1 MKVIT
6 FKEEEAYS
14 VDKIPADPDSF
25 FENFINIFS
34 SYNFLIGS
42 PLTIDE
48 IGPREN
54 LKTTFQFVGMIFLNY
69 NCTIRFEI
77 ESSKLTVFAQTI
89 IEFTMRRTVQMKSGT
104 KMYNKI
110 FRDVMERNVKKAVG
124 EAFESKKKE
133 IESGTKDV
141 DPLKHL
147 KLKFV
152 NGEISEEEY
161 QRKKKIL
168 EE

>member
-1 MKVIT
+1 MKVIP
-6 FKEEEAYS
+6 FKEEKVYS

-34 SYNFLIGS
+34 SYNFHIGFS
-42 PLTIDE
+42 LTIDE

-54 LKTTFQFVGMIFLNY
+54 LQTTFQFVGIMFMNL

-89 IEFTMRRTVQMKSGT
+89 IEFTMRTTGAMKMQAKMMNKTV
-104 KMYNKI
+104 
-110 FRDVMERNVKKAVG
+110 RPVMAINIKKAVG

-141 DPLKHL
+141 DPLKQL

-152 NGEISEEEY
+152 NGEISEEVY
-161 QRKKKIL
+161 LRKKKIL

>member
-1 MKVIT
+1 MKVIP
-6 FKEEEAYS
+6 FKEEKVYS

-25 FENFINIFS
+25 FENFINIFA
-34 SYNFLIGS
+34 SYNFIVGA

-54 LKTTFQFVGMIFLNY
+54 LKTTFQFIGMVFLNY

-89 IEFTMRRTVQMKSGT
+89 IEFTMRRTSQMRMGT
-104 KMYNKI
+104 KMYNKM
-110 FRDVMERNVKKAVG
+110 FRDVMEINIKKAVN
-124 EAFESKKKE
+124 ETFESKKKE

-141 DPLKHL
+141 DPLKQL
-147 KLKFV
+147 KLRFV

-161 QRKKKIL
+161 RRKKKIL